1 MSGGGFQ
8 VVMSDLQSAAATFHS
23 EAATFQAIMPDACTS
38 LPDGGSAAFNESL
51 SAVVQTL
58 TAAHMQIGADIDNNG
73 TKLQTAHDRY
83 QHTEE
88 SLTTL
93 AGQIS
98 DPAKIH

>member
-1 MSGGGFQ
+1 LSGSGFQ

-23 EAATFQAIMPDACTS
+23 EAATFQAIMPDGCTA

-51 SAVVQTL
+51 TAVVGTL

-88 SLTTL
+88 SLTQL
-93 AGQIS
+93 AQQIS
-98 DPAKIH
+98 DPAKLG

>member
-23 EAATFQAIMPDACTS
+23 EAATFQAIMPDGGTA

-51 SAVVQTL
+51 NAVVGTL
-58 TAAHMQIGADIDNNG
+58 TAAHMQIGADIDDNG

-88 SLTTL
+88 SLTQL
-93 AGQIS
+93 AQQIS
-98 DPAKIH
+98 DPAKIG